1 MTKAVYLHQSK
12 FEEIR
17 SRLEWAEDLEEGAKQ
32 REVLEGAFKRL
43 AALWMDRLAM
53 SGNPSRD
60 AAHHMI
66 EAAYEAAELYLTTE
80 EGELVIILR

>member
-53 SGNPSRD
+53 SGNPSMD
-60 AAHHMI
+60 AARHMI
-66 EAAYEAAELYLTTE
+66 DAAKEAADHYLTN
-80 EGELVIILR
+80 EGE